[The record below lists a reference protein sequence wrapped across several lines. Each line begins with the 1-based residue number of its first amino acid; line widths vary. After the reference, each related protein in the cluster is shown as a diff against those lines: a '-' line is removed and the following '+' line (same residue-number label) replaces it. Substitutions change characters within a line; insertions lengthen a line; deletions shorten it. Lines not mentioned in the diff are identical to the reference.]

1 MEYRESERDCVF
13 CKIVAGE
20 LPASKVYED
29 DLLLGLMT
37 IGPVTPGHA
46 MVIPRKHVP
55 YLGDLDPEVGAHLF
69 LVTQKLAQA
78 IRESGLRCEGINLFL
93 ADGEAAFQEIFHSHL
108 HVFPRYEGDPF
119 KLVADWDA
127 HPPREELD
135 QNAGLI
141 RAAFERLYGG

>member
-1 MEYRESERDCVF
+1 MDDRESEENCVF

-46 MVIPRKHVP
+46 MVVPKRHVP
-55 YLGDLDPEVGAHLF
+55 YLVDLDPEVGGHLF
-69 LVTQKLAQA
+69 RVTQKLAQA

-93 ADGEAAFQEIFHSHL
+93 ADGEAAFQEIFHLHL

-119 KLVADWDA
+119 ELVADWDV

-135 QNAGLI
+135 ENASLI
-141 RAAFERLYGG
+141 RAAFEKLDVV